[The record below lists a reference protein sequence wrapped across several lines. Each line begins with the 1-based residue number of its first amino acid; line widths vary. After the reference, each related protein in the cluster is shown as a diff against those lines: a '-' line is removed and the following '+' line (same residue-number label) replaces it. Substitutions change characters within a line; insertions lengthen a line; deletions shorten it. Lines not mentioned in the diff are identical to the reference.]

1 MELVDALKVLEA
13 TDGETRKAFL
23 CLWDD
28 YCHIVSHD
36 KWATDVAYAKVR
48 QLDGLKSEFEAA
60 RAVCFAIEKYIMMP
74 TQDDNGNLIDDGAE
88 WDAIV
93 AALSE
98 WAKIRDLSQPP

>member
-13 TDGETRKAFL
+13 TDGETREAFL

-36 KWATDVAYAKVR
+36 KWATDVAYAKVQ

-60 RAVCFAIEKYIMMP
+60 RWRVQIEVSKKSGEVV
-74 TQDDNGNLIDDGAE
+74 TRWVKAENL
-88 WDAIV
+88 
-93 AALSE
+93 
-98 WAKIRDLSQPP
+98 QPRG